1 MNNILSEKEYQR
13 FIIDKLVSENGYIER
28 KNTNFDFKFAL
39 DREMLFKFLDD
50 TQPEAMAQIRKV
62 YKDVTEDTVVNF
74 INTEITKAK
83 SSLLSVLKHG
93 VEIAGYKL
101 DLMYTKPAT
110 TFNKDL
116 LLKYNKNIF
125 SVMEEVCPNQEK
137 LNRTKDSDWVDLVIF
152 LNGFAIMS
160 FELKCNF
167 AGQSYQDAIFQY
179 RTERNPKDRLFYFKA
194 GCLVNFAMDLE
205 EVYMTTRLA
214 GDGTFFLPFNM
225 GAAQELTRARVIPF
239 IPTNIPSIICG
250 KICSKKIRC

>member
-28 KNTNFDFKFAL
+28 KNVKYDRKFAI
-39 DREMLFKFLDD
+39 DREMLFEFLDD
-50 TQPEAMAQIRKV
+50 TQPETMAQIRKV

-125 SVMEEVCPNQEK
+125 SVMEEVWA
-137 LNRTKDSDWVDLVIF
+137 SDTERIDLVVF

-167 AGQSYQDAIFQY
+167 AGQSYQERDFAIPHAKKPENAVVLFQGGVY
-179 RTERNPKDRLFYFKA
+179 RQLCNGLGRS
-194 GCLVNFAMDLE
+194 
-205 EVYMTTRLA
+205 VYDNTPCKRRHVLSA
-214 GDGTFFLPFNM
+214 VQYG
-225 GAAQELTRARVIPF
+225 
-239 IPTNIPSIICG
+239 
-250 KICSKKIRC
+250 